1 VCGGSARRLFR
12 NEPGKH
18 VVQRYPPTEHRGRRH
33 TSIVAVA
40 VLPITDGRELSGVL
54 KDADLEITTK
64 RGGGPGGQ
72 ARNKT
77 ESCVRIRHIPTGLT
91 VVIDSRDQAANKK
104 KARQI
109 LEARVA
115 QQKQEVISSTLAH
128 AKREQFDGGG
138 RGNKVRTYNFIE
150 NRVTDHRTGAK
161 STQIRRVM
169 KGDLDLLWTT

>member
-1 VCGGSARRLFR
+1 MYGGPARKLFC
-12 NEPGKH
+12 NESGKH

-33 TSIVAVA
+33 TSVVAVA
-40 VLPITDGRELSGVL
+40 ILPIADERESSYILN
-54 KDADLEITTK
+54 DTELEITTK

-109 LEARVA
+109 LASRVLE
-115 QQKQEVISSTLAH
+115 QLQSKLSDNRSRE
-128 AKREQFDGGG
+128 KREQFDGGG

-150 NRVTDHRTGAK
+150 SRVTDHRLGTK
-161 STQIRRVM
+161 STQIQRIM
-169 KGDLDLLWTT
+169 KGDLDLLWT